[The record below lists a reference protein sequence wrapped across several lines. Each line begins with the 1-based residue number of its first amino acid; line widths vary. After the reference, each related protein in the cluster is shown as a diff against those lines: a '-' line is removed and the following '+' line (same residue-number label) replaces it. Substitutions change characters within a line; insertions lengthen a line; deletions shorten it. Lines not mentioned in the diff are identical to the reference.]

1 MKEVNKMSKLY
12 YNRQGILTKEKE
24 NEMSKHYTSSTQEMV
39 DEFNETTSFELAKE
53 NVRGLLGYMG
63 ENINREG
70 LIDTPRRVVEMYEE
84 LTSGYAMNPI
94 AIIEKAVFHEETKE
108 MVVVK
113 NIPFYS
119 LCEHHLA
126 PFFGTA
132 TIGYLPNGGRI
143 VGLSKLARVLDA
155 YARRLQV
162 QERLGAQ
169 VADSFYQSS
178 LKPEGVGVH
187 IEAEHLCMAM
197 RGVQKPGTSTITVSI
212 RGLFESDKA
221 VKDEWTR
228 LALS

>member
-1 MKEVNKMSKLY
+1 MTPNVHYTKT
-12 YNRQGILTKEKE
+12 GILIEESKEMKIKKSNPQIL
-24 NEMSKHYTSSTQEMV
+24 NESDREAYGFQV
-39 DEFNETTSFELAKE
+39 AKE
-53 NVRGLLGYMG
+53 NVRGLLSYMG
-63 ENINREG
+63 EDVSREG
-70 LIDTPRRVVEMYEE
+70 LLDTPRRVVEMYEE
-84 LTSGYAMNPI
+84 LTSGYVMDPI
-94 AIIEKAVFHEETKE
+94 AIIEKAVFHEQTKE
-108 MVVVK
+108 MVIVK

-132 TIGYLPNGGRI
+132 TIGYLPNNGRI

-169 VADSFYQSS
+169 VADAFYKSS

-197 RGVQKPGTSTITVSI
+197 RGVQKPGTSTTTVSI
-212 RGLFESDKA
+212 RGIFESDKA

>member
-1 MKEVNKMSKLY
+1 MEVWYDQKGN
-12 YNRQGILTKEKE
+12 ILTNKNKKVSTF
-24 NEMSKHYTSSTQEMV
+24 NVKDIEMKYDSKSSAKKNVQE
-39 DEFNETTSFELAKE
+39 
-53 NVRGLLGYMG
+53 LLTFMG
-63 ENINREG
+63 ENPNREG

-84 LTSGYAMNPI
+84 LTQGYKEDPL
-94 AIIEKAVFHEETKE
+94 AIINKAIFHEETKE

-113 NIPFYS
+113 DIPFYS

-132 TIGYLPNGGRI
+132 TIGYLPSDGRI
-143 VGLSKLARVLDA
+143 VGLSKLARVLDS

-169 VADSFYQSS
+169 VADLFYSS
-178 LKPEGVGVH
+178 NLKPEGVGVF
-187 IEAEHLCMAM
+187 IKAEHLCMAM

-212 RGLFESDKA
+212 RGLFESDQT

>member
-1 MKEVNKMSKLY
+1 MAKLY

-24 NEMSKHYTSSTQEMV
+24 NEMSKQYTEATQEMI
-39 DEFNETTSFELAKE
+39 DEFNEKTSFELAKD

-63 ENINREG
+63 ENVNREG
-70 LIDTPRRVVEMYEE
+70 LLDTPRRVVEMYEE

-94 AIIEKAVFHEETKE
+94 AIIEKAVFHEQTKE

-132 TIGYLPNGGRI
+132 TIGYLPNDGRI

-169 VADSFYQSS
+169 VADAFFNSS

>member
-1 MKEVNKMSKLY
+1 MAKLY
-12 YNRQGILTKEKE
+12 YNRQGILIKEKE
-24 NEMSKHYTSSTQEMV
+24 SKMSKKYTESAQEMI
-39 DEFNETTSFELAKE
+39 DEFNEVTSFELAKE
-53 NVRGLLGYMG
+53 NVRGLLSYMG
-63 ENINREG
+63 EDNNREG
-70 LIDTPRRVVEMYEE
+70 LLDTPRRVVEMYNE
-84 LTSGYAMNPI
+84 LTSGYAMDPI

-108 MVVVK
+108 MVIVK

-132 TIGYLPNGGRI
+132 TIGYLPNDGRI

-169 VADSFYQSS
+169 VANAFYQSS
-178 LKPEGVGVH
+178 LQPEGVGVH

-197 RGVQKPGTSTITVSI
+197 RGVQKPGTSTTTVSI
-212 RGLFESDKA
+212 RGIFESDKA

>member
-1 MKEVNKMSKLY
+1 MMTPNVHY
-12 YNRQGILTKEKE
+12 TRTGILTDKEE
-24 NEMSKHYTSSTQEMV
+24 SKKMFSKKNRPEILSESD
-39 DEFNETTSFELAKE
+39 DEAYSFHLAKE
-53 NVRGLLGYMG
+53 NVRGLLDFMG
-63 ENINREG
+63 EDVKREG
-70 LIDTPRRVVEMYEE
+70 LLDTPRRVVEMYEE
-84 LTSGYAMNPI
+84 LTSGYSLDPI
-94 AIIEKAVFHEETKE
+94 AIIEKAIFHEETKE
-108 MVVVK
+108 MVIVK

-132 TIGYLPNGGRI
+132 TIGYLPSDGRI

-169 VADSFYQSS
+169 VADAFYKSS
-178 LKPEGVGVH
+178 LKPEGIGVY
-187 IEAEHLCMAM
+187 INAEHLCMAM
-197 RGVQKPGTSTITVSI
+197 RGVQKPGTSTTTVSI
-212 RGLFESDKA
+212 RGIFESDKA

>member
-1 MKEVNKMSKLY
+1 MSEPTKGMTPNQSYNDYYEKANKKLKESKIVNTLSRIEFEKAK
-12 YNRQGILTKEKE
+12 YNVQDL
-24 NEMSKHYTSSTQEMV
+24 
-39 DEFNETTSFELAKE
+39 LAF
-53 NVRGLLGYMG
+53 MG
-63 ENINREG
+63 EDVTREG
-70 LIDTPRRVVEMYEE
+70 LLETPRRVVEMYQE
-84 LTSGYAMNPI
+84 LTSGYALDPQV
-94 AIIEKAVFHEETKE
+94 IIEKAIFHEHTKE

-126 PFFGTA
+126 PFFGIA
-132 TIGYLPNGGRI
+132 TIGYLPSDGRV

-169 VADSFYQSS
+169 VADAFYNSG
-178 LKPEGVGVH
+178 LKPDGVGVY
-187 IEAEHLCMAM
+187 INAEHLCMAM
-197 RGVQKPGTSTITVSI
+197 RGVQKPGTSTTTVSI
-212 RGLFESDKA
+212 RGIFESDQT

>member
-1 MKEVNKMSKLY
+1 MSEPTKGMTPNQSYNDYYEKANKKLKESKIVNTLSRIEFEKAK
-12 YNRQGILTKEKE
+12 YNVQDL
-24 NEMSKHYTSSTQEMV
+24 
-39 DEFNETTSFELAKE
+39 LAF
-53 NVRGLLGYMG
+53 MG
-63 ENINREG
+63 EDVTREG
-70 LIDTPRRVVEMYEE
+70 LLETPRRVVEMYQE
-84 LTSGYAMNPI
+84 LTSGYALDPQV
-94 AIIEKAVFHEETKE
+94 IIEKAISHEHTKE

-126 PFFGTA
+126 PFFGIA
-132 TIGYLPNGGRI
+132 TIGYLPSDGRV

-169 VADSFYQSS
+169 VADAFYNSG
-178 LKPEGVGVH
+178 LKPEGVGVY
-187 IEAEHLCMAM
+187 INAEHLCMAM
-197 RGVQKPGTSTITVSI
+197 RGVQKPGTSTTTVSI
-212 RGLFESDKA
+212 RGIFESDQT